1 MAQDR
6 GNEKRRT
13 GSSASPG
20 SAEGPGRPEG
30 VHRDDAADT
39 SGRFAAIP
47 DLVRKAFT
55 FGLSGFFLT
64 EEALRKALGETIP
77 KDWTDF
83 AVDQSERARR
93 EFLER
98 LSFEIA
104 QSLDKV
110 DVAAVLQQLLQGRTL
125 EIRAEIRLG
134 EKESGPGRHSVQTT
148 LRRDEGDR

>member
-13 GSSASPG
+13 GSSGSTG
-20 SAEGPGRPEG
+20 SAGRPAG
-30 VHRDDAADT
+30 VGRDDAADT
-39 SGRFAAIP
+39 SGRLAAIP

-55 FGLSGFFLT
+55 LGLSGFFLT

-134 EKESGPGRHSVQTT
+134 DKESGPGRHSVQTT
-148 LRRDEGDR
+148 LRREEEDR